1 MSMGIGLASYI
12 PNISASSGRYDNKA
26 GYLVF
31 RLLTYTIQY
40 WVN

>member
-26 GYLVF
+26 TWCSGC
-31 RLLTYTIQY
+31 
-40 WVN
+40 